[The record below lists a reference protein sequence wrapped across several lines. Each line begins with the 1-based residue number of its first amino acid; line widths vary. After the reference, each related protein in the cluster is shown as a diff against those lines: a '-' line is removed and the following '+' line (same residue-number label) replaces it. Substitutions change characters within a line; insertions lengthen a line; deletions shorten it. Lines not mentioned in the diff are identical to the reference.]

1 MLADSIPLA
10 SRFLEEANP
19 GGKWSFVEVT
29 NENKVG
35 MLVEGKLDAIQVL
48 LKIQKFEQ
56 RDPFGYRGV
65 GGRGR
70 GEGGRA

>member
-35 MLVEGKLDAIQVL
+35 LLVEGKLDAIQVL
-48 LKIQKFEQ
+48 
-56 RDPFGYRGV
+56 
-65 GGRGR
+65 
-70 GEGGRA
+70 